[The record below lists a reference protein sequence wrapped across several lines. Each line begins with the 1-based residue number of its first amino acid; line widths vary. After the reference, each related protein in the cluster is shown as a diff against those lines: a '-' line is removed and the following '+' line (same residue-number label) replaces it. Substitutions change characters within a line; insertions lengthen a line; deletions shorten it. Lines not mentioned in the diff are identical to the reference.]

1 MPGGGVTKSASARRC
16 CDRFVVMS
24 EYRQDPLSRRW
35 VIVGC
40 DRAERPN
47 EFVEAA
53 SRASGIDCPF
63 CAGHEADTPP
73 AVATYQANGKGKW
86 VVRVVPN
93 KYPAVTAD
101 QSGGTSSDPF
111 AARAATGP
119 VPGFG
124 RHEVIIESPRHV
136 ASFGELTDREAE
148 LVFTAYRDRLQALQ
162 AEGCYR
168 YVQIFKN
175 VGPAAGA
182 SLEHAHSQLVAL
194 PGVPEVVEQEL
205 ASSGEFFRQQGR
217 SLLVDLLERELIA
230 GERIVTESANFV
242 AFCPYASRFPYEVW
256 IAPRRHQPRFEAAQA
271 GELGEASRMARD
283 IIGCIERAVGQT
295 AYNCFLHTQ
304 PFDSPQHD
312 HYHWHIEIIPRLTKV
327 AGFEWSTGCFINP
340 YPPESA
346 AAHLRASLRP

>member
-1 MPGGGVTKSASARRC
+1 
-16 CDRFVVMS
+16 MS

-35 VIVGC
+35 VIVGG
-40 DRAERPN
+40 DRAGRPN

-53 SRASGIDCPF
+53 TRASGLNCPF
-63 CAGHEADTPP
+63 CAGHEAETPP
-73 AVATYQANGKGKW
+73 AVATYRANGKGKW
-86 VVRVVPN
+86 LVRVVPN
-93 KYPAVTAD
+93 KYPAVTTDELERAD
-101 QSGGTSSDPF
+101 CQPLAAVVAGG
-111 AARAATGP
+111 A

-136 ASFGELTDREAE
+136 ASFSELTDREAE
-148 LVFTAYRDRLQALQ
+148 LVFVAYRERIHDLKT
-162 AEGCYR
+162 EGCYR

-194 PGVPEVVEQEL
+194 PGVPEIVEQEL
-205 ASSGEFFRQQGR
+205 AASGEFFQQQGR
-217 SLLVDLLERELIA
+217 SLLVDLLEREIAA
-230 GERIVTESANFV
+230 GERIVAETADFI

-256 IAPRRHQPRFEAAQA
+256 VAPRRHQPRFEDAQP
-271 GELGEASRMARD
+271 GELGEVSRLARD
-283 IIGCIERAVGQT
+283 MIGCIERAVGQA

-327 AGFEWSTGCFINP
+327 AGFEWSTGCFINLH
-340 YPPESA
+340 PPESA
-346 AAHLRASLRP
+346 AAHLRASLKQPRGRGG